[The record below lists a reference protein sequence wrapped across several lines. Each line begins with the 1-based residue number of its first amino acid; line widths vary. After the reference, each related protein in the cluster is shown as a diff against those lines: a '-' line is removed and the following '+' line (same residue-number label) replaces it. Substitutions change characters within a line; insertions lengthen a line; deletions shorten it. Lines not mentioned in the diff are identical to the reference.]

1 MGTKLT
7 GDKLTDLL
15 NIALNTKSIKSMIRE
30 VRKYLKNN
38 QFLGEYL

>member
-1 MGTKLT
+1 MATILT
-7 GDKLTDLL
+7 GDKKTDLL

-30 VRKYLKNN
+30 LRKYLSNN

>member
-1 MGTKLT
+1 MATKLT
-7 GDKLTDLL
+7 GDKLNDILS
-15 NIALNTKSIKSMIRE
+15 IMLNTKTVKQMIRE